1 MTDPTWGDRRLAELI
16 RIARKRL
23 SHYQRSAVTR
33 PSIAAT
39 REAQFWAGRLAFLE
53 RFAREPRLAC

>member
-1 MTDPTWGDRRLAELI
+1 MTDPHWGDRRLAHLVNV
-16 RIARKRL
+16 ARDRWR
-23 SHYQRSAVTR
+23 HYERAAVTR

-53 RFAREPRLAC
+53 RLAREPVLAR